1 MSQLSED
8 LASDIEGADL
18 ETLQTAA
25 SEETE
30 EDSFADLLS
39 DILSGDTTAEEVDD
53 RIQALLNDFVD
64 IPYVPEGIEGKLL
77 GFAVD
82 GVRAALLQIA
92 QRVG

>member
-25 SEETE
+25 SEETG

-53 RIQALLNDFVD
+53 RIQTLLNDFVD
-64 IPYVPEGIEGKLL
+64 IPYVPEGIEGKLF

>member
-25 SEETE
+25 SEETG
-30 EDSFADLLS
+30 EDSFADLLA
-39 DILSGDTTAEEVDD
+39 DIVEGNTTPNGVDE
-53 RIQALLNDFVD
+53 RIQALLNDVVD
-64 IPYVPEGIEGKLL
+64 IPYVPESVEGKLL

-82 GVRAALLQIA
+82 GVKVALLQVA